1 MREFSIQLYS
11 VEDVQEFVA
20 LANVQPFDI
29 TVGNDHQNVNGKSFM
44 GLFCLDQD
52 QPQQV
57 RVDCTE
63 EELSCFQE
71 SVKRFCI

>member
-1 MREFSIQLYS
+1 MREFYIQLYS

-20 LANVQPFDI
+20 LANSRAFDI
-29 TVGNDHQNVNGKSFM
+29 TVGNDYQNVNGKSFM

-57 RVDCTE
+57 RVNCSE
-63 EELSCFQE
+63 EEFCAFRDDA
-71 SVKRFCI
+71 KRFCI